1 MILSDY
7 TDIQLLET
15 ARNGDEQ
22 AFRVLVLRYQ
32 QKVATTVIGMLGN
45 CPEAD
50 DVGQETFV
58 RFFRALTTFR
68 GESSVGTYLTKI
80 AMNLS
85 LNELERRKRR
95 RRFALFSF
103 MAAKDEDTSEQ
114 REQQIANPDNVYEQ
128 YDNHEVVQYALA
140 KIDEKLRSVAILR
153 LIDGCSTQETAD
165 ILQIPLGT
173 VLSRLSRAQDQLRKI
188 LQPILHP

>member
-1 MILSDY
+1 M
-7 TDIQLLET
+7 
-15 ARNGDEQ
+15 
-22 AFRVLVLRYQ
+22 
-32 QKVATTVIGMLGN
+32 
-45 CPEAD
+45 
-50 DVGQETFV
+50 
-58 RFFRALTTFR
+58 
-68 GESSVGTYLTKI
+68 KI

-173 VLSRLSRAQDQLRKI
+173 VLLCLSRAQDQLRKI

>member
-22 AFRVLVLRYQ
+22 AFRELVLRYQ

-58 RFFRALTTFR
+58 RFFRALNTFR
-68 GESSVGTYLTKI
+68 GESGIGTYLTKI

-95 RRFALFSF
+95 RRFTLFSF
-103 MAAKDEDTSEQ
+103 MAAKDEDTNEQ
-114 REQQIANPDNVYEQ
+114 REQQIANPDNAYEQ

-140 KIDEKLRSVAILR
+140 KIDQKLRSVAILR